1 MYKGYKRG
9 YNTYITVI
17 LMINVVNILNIK
29 IDTNNLF
36 AIIFV
41 QLPDKSIASL
51 VKYYYSW
58 KKTRTRTSLMDRQAR
73 KLTSGCKE
81 GENGS
86 ENGSELGSNTDSES
100 EEKVRVF
107 WFLKIILINF
117 YACALFLHKKYPFC
131 LFFLFIILTQINLKM

>member
-1 MYKGYKRG
+1 M
-9 YNTYITVI
+9 
-17 LMINVVNILNIK
+17 LSIK
-29 IDTNNLF
+29 IDINDLLL
-36 AIIFV
+36 IIFS

-100 EEKVRVF
+100 EEKVRVSEYKF
-107 WFLKIILINF
+107 NNKFL
-117 YACALFLHKKYPFC
+117 CMRS
-131 LFFLFIILTQINLKM
+131 ILTSRNMSLFVYFFFSVILT

>member
-1 MYKGYKRG
+1 
-9 YNTYITVI
+9 
-17 LMINVVNILNIK
+17 
-29 IDTNNLF
+29 
-36 AIIFV
+36 
-41 QLPDKSIASL
+41 

-58 KKTRTRTSLMDRQAR
+58 KKTRTRTSLMDRQAAR

-107 WFLKIILINF
+107 
-117 YACALFLHKKYPFC
+117 
-131 LFFLFIILTQINLKM
+131 

>member
-1 MYKGYKRG
+1 M
-9 YNTYITVI
+9 
-17 LMINVVNILNIK
+17 
-29 IDTNNLF
+29 
-36 AIIFV
+36 

-73 KLTSGCKE
+73 KLTSGGKE

-100 EEKVRVF
+100 EEKVRNS
-107 WFLKIILINF
+107 LTRIKIIKPHALIVRDRND
-117 YACALFLHKKYPFC
+117 
-131 LFFLFIILTQINLKM
+131 